1 MCTTVVQY
9 GCGWF
14 DNGSSCSS
22 RVIQRR
28 KGVAAGGGEL
38 VTPKK
43 REGGKKA
50 RLSSFIIRHS
60 FLFLNSRRMA
70 KNKRK
75 ALSAIDKN
83 IVKSQALDLKP
94 SKSNRVNSK
103 ARASDVFEPR
113 SKNRIQYVSVSLSES
128 SELQ

>member
-1 MCTTVVQY
+1 LIGASTAFY
-9 GCGWF
+9 FSWSKSNSCGAKVWR
-14 DNGSSCSS
+14 G
-22 RVIQRR
+22 ITEEKR
-28 KGVAAGGGEL
+28 KRK
-38 VTPKK
+38 KK
-43 REGGKKA
+43 RA
-50 RLSSFIIRHS
+50 CIILLFGTA
-60 FLFLNSRRMA
+60 FLFFNSRRMA

>member
-1 MCTTVVQY
+1 M
-9 GCGWF
+9 
-14 DNGSSCSS
+14 
-22 RVIQRR
+22 
-28 KGVAAGGGEL
+28 AAGGGEL